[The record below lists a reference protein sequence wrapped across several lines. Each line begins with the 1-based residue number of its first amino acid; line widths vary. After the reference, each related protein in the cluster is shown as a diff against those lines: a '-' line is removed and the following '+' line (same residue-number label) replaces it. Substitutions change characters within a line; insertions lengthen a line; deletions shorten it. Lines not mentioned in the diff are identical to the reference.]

1 MSAGKAGQIFSQKG
15 KQIAALRGRVKLA
28 EFMSQPED
36 DFQKL
41 IKGIRNDPLFKR
53 LAAPETKVIRHK
65 KFPGTSLAKF
75 RTIPLDPGVTPSTDS
90 LEVESF
96 LTEEKDLVSTIKELG
111 VDIFKE
117 YFLDVVSQI
126 TPEEIAEKCDL
137 SMEEVNRVSSFVD
150 RFYLQTESSQAPPD
164 VKTSKI
170 YYSTIASVEKE
181 EKGFS
186 IGFFSA
192 PMVEGRY
199 IINFD
204 RLEELKKKYEF
215 DKNELKNIKT
225 IFDKLKL
232 INSRKTII
240 YQVVQ
245 NIIETQRDFLES
257 GNLGD
262 LEPFTQASLSE
273 KIGVD
278 ASLISRAI
286 RRKAIRSPQG
296 REMPLK
302 TFFPTKK
309 ERGKEL
315 VRQVIGREEAEIQ
328 NKIIKKPYS
337 DGQIQKK
344 LKEDYGVSISRRSVS
359 EWRLELIIPAAAERM
374 YQ

>member
-1 MSAGKAGQIFSQKG
+1 MSAGKAGQIFGQKG
-15 KQIAALRGRVKLA
+15 KQIAILKGRMRLA

-41 IKGIRNDPLFKR
+41 IKEIKNDPLFKR

-75 RTIPLDPGVTPSTDS
+75 KTIPLDPTVTPSADT

-96 LTEEKDLVSTIKELG
+96 LTEEKDLLSTIKELG
-111 VDIFKE
+111 VHRFKE
-117 YFLDVVSQI
+117 YFLDRVSEI
-126 TPEEIAEKCDL
+126 IPEEIAEKCNL
-137 SMEEVNRVSSFVD
+137 SIEEVSRINDFVD
-150 RFYLQTESSQAPPD
+150 RFYLQAESRESPQE

-170 YYSTIASVEKE
+170 YYCTIASVEKE

-192 PMVEGRY
+192 PMVEGHY

-204 RLEELKKKYEF
+204 RLEELKKREEL
-215 DKNELKNIKT
+215 DKNELKKIKT
-225 IFDKLKL
+225 LLDKLRL
-232 INSRKTII
+232 INSRKTVI

-245 NIIETQRDFLES
+245 NIVETQRHFLES
-257 GNLGD
+257 GNSRD
-262 LEPFTQASLSE
+262 LEPFTQACLSE

-286 RRKAIRSPQG
+286 SRKAIRTPQG

-302 TFFPTKK
+302 TFFPTRR
-309 ERGKEL
+309 ETGKEF
-315 VRQVIGREEAEIQ
+315 VRQIIAREETEIQ

-344 LKEDYGVSISRRSVS
+344 LKEDYGLSISRRSVS
-359 EWRLELIIPAAAERM
+359 EWRLELRIPAAAERM

>member
-1 MSAGKAGQIFSQKG
+1 MTPRKAGQIFSQKG
-15 KQIAALRGRVKLA
+15 KQIAALKGRVKLA
-28 EFMSQPED
+28 EFISQPED

-41 IKGIRNDPLFKR
+41 IKEIKNEPLFKR
-53 LAAPETKVIRHK
+53 LATSETKVIRHK

-75 RTIPLDPGVTPSTDS
+75 KTIPLDPAVTPSVDT

-96 LTEEKDLVSTIKELG
+96 LAQEKDLVSTIKELG
-111 VDIFKE
+111 ADRFKE
-117 YFLDVVSQI
+117 YFLDRVSEI

-137 SMEEVNRVSSFVD
+137 TIEEVNKINNFVD
-150 RFYLQTESSQAPPD
+150 RFYLQAEARESPQE
-164 VKTSKI
+164 VRTGKI

-204 RLEELKKKYEF
+204 RLEELKKREEF
-215 DKNELKNIKT
+215 DKKELKKIKT
-225 IFDKLKL
+225 LLDKLRL

-240 YQVVQ
+240 YQVIQ
-245 NIIETQRDFLES
+245 NIMETQCNFLES
-257 GNLGD
+257 GNLRD
-262 LEPFTQASLSE
+262 LEPLTQACLSE
-273 KIGVD
+273 RIGVD

-286 RRKAIRSPQG
+286 SRKAIRTPQG
-296 REMPLK
+296 REIPLK

-309 ERGKEL
+309 EIGKEL
-315 VRQVIGREEAEIQ
+315 VGQIIGQEETEIQ
-328 NKIIKKPYS
+328 NRIIKKPYS

-344 LKEDYGVSISRRSVS
+344 LKEDYGISISRRSVS
-359 EWRLELIIPAAAERM
+359 EWRLDLRIPAAPERM
-374 YQ
+374 Y

>member
-1 MSAGKAGQIFSQKG
+1 MSAGKAGQTFGQKG
-15 KQIAALRGRVKLA
+15 KQIATLKGRVRLA
-28 EFMSQPED
+28 EFMSQPES

-41 IKGIRNDPLFKR
+41 IKEIKNDPLFKR

-75 RTIPLDPGVTPSTDS
+75 KTIPLDPAVTPSADT

-96 LTEEKDLVSTIKELG
+96 LAQEKDLLSTIKELG
-111 VDIFKE
+111 VDKFKE
-117 YFLDVVSQI
+117 YFLDRVSEI
-126 TPEEIAEKCDL
+126 TPDQIAEKCGL
-137 SMEEVNRVSSFVD
+137 TIEEVDRINNFVD
-150 RFYLQTESSQAPPD
+150 RFYLQTESRESPQE
-164 VKTSKI
+164 VKTGKI

-186 IGFFSA
+186 VGFFSA
-192 PMVEGRY
+192 PMLEGRY

-204 RLEELKKKYEF
+204 RLEELKKREEF
-215 DKNELKNIKT
+215 DKNEIKKIAT
-225 IFDKLKL
+225 ILDKLRL

-245 NIIETQRDFLES
+245 NIAETQRDFLES
-257 GNLGD
+257 ENFRD
-262 LEPFTQASLSE
+262 LEPFTQACLSE

-278 ASLISRAI
+278 ASLVSRAI
-286 RRKAIRSPQG
+286 SRKAIRTPQG

-309 ERGKEL
+309 ETGKEL
-315 VRQVIGREEAEIQ
+315 VRQIIGREETEIQ
-328 NKIIKKPYS
+328 NKVIKKPYS

-344 LKEDYGVSISRRSVS
+344 LKEDHGLSISRRSVS
-359 EWRLELIIPAAAERM
+359 EWRLELRIPTAAERM